1 MFVYSL
7 SLLDV
12 DHCDQKI
19 GYSNTMMLLHFS
31 AIVSLS
37 LLVLPCWTYKFET
50 CCFDEKTSNASTAS
64 IRLLSCPLN
73 FVIKLRTVI
82 FYAGNGCA
90 QSACQRRLNKHYLA
104 CNNHR
109 TCSIAIKCIHMD
121 SSSCPQLSKDLTHA
135 QHLVVDYDCILF
147 EPEPPLVA
155 LNRLQSKVNQSTS
168 NNQQEIVLFSAK
180 INIESPGDTPN
191 DSFTA
196 SPNLSEDERAW
207 KDFILKQY
215 LHGKRPILANAGD
228 APIIIQQ
235 PRSLISDILR
245 TIIILVVFTFVL
257 LVLIL
262 IGLFLYKRLKL
273 MNKRSMF
280 GHRKE
285 HQQKHEPFPAD
296 EAYDN
301 LKTSAAGSTTDSGTA
316 TDV

>member
-1 MFVYSL
+1 
-7 SLLDV
+7 
-12 DHCDQKI
+12 
-19 GYSNTMMLLHFS
+19 MMLLHFFFV
-31 AIVSLS
+31 VSLS
-37 LLVLPCWTYKFET
+37 LLVLPSWTYKFET

-64 IRLLSCPLN
+64 LRLLSCPLN

-90 QSACQRRLNKHYLA
+90 QSPCQRRLNKHYLA

-109 TCSIAIKCIHMD
+109 TCSISIKCIHMD
-121 SSSCPQLSKDLTHA
+121 SSSCPQLTKDLTHA
-135 QHLVVDYDCILF
+135 EHLTVDYDCILF

-155 LNRLQSKVNQSTS
+155 LNRLQAKVNQSTS
-168 NNQQEIVLFSAK
+168 KDQQEIVLFSAK
-180 INIESPGDTPN
+180 INIDSPGDTLN
-191 DSFTA
+191 ESFTV
-196 SPNLSEDERAW
+196 SPPLNDDERAW
-207 KDFILKQY
+207 KEFILKQY
-215 LHGKRPILANAGD
+215 LHGKRPSLADNTD

-262 IGLFLYKRLKL
+262 LGLFLYKRLKVL
-273 MNKRSMF
+273 NKRNGF
-280 GHRKE
+280 AHRKE
-285 HQQKHEPFPAD
+285 LQKKLEPFPAD

-301 LKTSAAGSTTDSGTA
+301 LKTSAAGSTSDSGTA